1 MACNTLQNTKDKLK
15 LKGLITSP
23 THNIE
28 PENVSDVE
36 SLIATYQKTATE
48 KYGLDGELFEILQIS
63 TPYADGTGN
72 NVRYRLDY
80 KVAEFDKLNTL
91 VDNYNTEQEE
101 LAKLTPGVQT
111 ELVFESKKNFEELSG
126 KNTNNQ
132 FGREFPEDSIDDEK
146 VYDYSDEIK
155 NVLFQ
160 GNIKN
165 TTAKV
170 VLQNILNSGIYQ
182 NDPKKLELIHRMMI
196 STKASVK
203 LVNGSELVGDDTYM
217 QYNATTQ
224 DIQMAADNLGQVNSV
239 EEGVSKFLHEV
250 FHDRTIRVLKIPKNS
265 SEQSLRRSLDDTY
278 QRLRE
283 SLEVQ
288 FPHEMSSL
296 EEFTA
301 AMFSNKEFE
310 AQVALLVNTNTSFWD
325 TIKNFFRQLFSLD
338 SSYDSL
344 LNDLI
349 SLVDVTDEQFSTD
362 VILESKYKYGDSKI
376 IKSKKKLENL
386 NDNIE
391 NTLDNLSKVTERLDK
406 DSNFKTRFKD
416 VKLEIE
422 KLLEIYERDSNE
434 YKIESIKILNHF
446 ITGQFDAADK
456 RLGSIDKITT
466 NTYEQLRT
474 YVTTF
479 NSLEKVIKGSLE
491 ELRTADAIEM
501 DEFNSLYNQ
510 TNDLIS
516 RSNRIQDKL
525 MEYASDFIKNK
536 SDLFSDQYKDV
547 YFRYEN
553 KFRNEGKKKGYTKS
567 ALDDYVNKQLSEN
580 RELIQAESKDEFND
594 LLSSSITD
602 ISQLSAIVNS
612 EKDFNHPIIRI
623 FSRILDGVKQRYQS
637 IIQPKMLEIQAITEK
652 FLEGRRLESSD
663 KVYDKMIDWSK
674 DDEGYLVGEYQI
686 GFKDS
691 FNQLLDDVKKAST
704 TNLKTIS
711 VQDINLNSLK
721 KGDKTISTR
730 TSGSHNYQK
739 DDIVDVLVKGSNAG
753 VSVKINKIISYSNFK
768 NLSQSKKDSFAKN
781 MGDYLD
787 FDDFIKK
794 NKYVANSKL
803 AKTFPEIYNFI
814 NNNGS
819 IDIISY
825 EKVTDLNNNEL
836 LQIRNKIFKKWFKEN
851 TIKNQDDITK
861 PHPKWLTDTSKM
873 TDKEKSYL
881 RYIKELAETSN
892 KNYGI
897 GAKSLKSTLMGA
909 TFYRLPSQHKEL
921 ITHIKNND
929 LLKYGKEALGDTFKL
944 REDDTD
950 FGETMTKRN
959 GKTEYMVYTDLS
971 GKEIKYVPIHHRGK
985 IERKSQSTDLAT
997 LYAME
1002 FQNSVKFNEK
1012 SKVNSELKMF
1022 IDVISEN
1029 DFVKRK
1035 GVGLRWVVGAKSELV
1050 TYKKEDAN
1058 LLKLLETMMNNRV
1071 YDKTKEYVGKIGS
1084 VDVSKLEGFVRGVT
1098 SRAGMALNVIG
1109 APVNLITGKT
1119 QTLLENLRDPNLNL
1133 GNIKKAET
1141 YFRKNIGGTIDDLGR
1156 NVYKSLPNQI
1166 LFNFGGIMG
1175 ADIIQNS
1182 FEKNKALALTNT
1194 KWMYMMQEGGE
1205 HWIQSVHTM
1214 SILDAAK
1221 ILDKDGNYLTKDGKI
1236 TNKEGAASVL
1246 DILSIESGVLSPKFK
1261 GDFYTTLDRMKTYGK
1276 GGEATLRSYIQAS
1289 LIKSQGNYSQEYQAE
1304 MQRHMLGTML
1314 MHFKKH
1320 IISPGLSRFRGF
1332 ATNAFANEEDV
1343 HLLYDSDLQR
1353 IDEGNYTTWVRYLT
1367 KSFLPKLNTFKLLL
1381 ISKNLRE
1388 EWNNM
1393 DDWEKGNIQKTMSE
1407 IAFVALA
1414 TSSALLFAGAAS
1426 DDDDYDAL
1434 WYAAAITRRL
1444 QSDALQYVDITEAWR
1459 LVKNP
1464 ISSINFLERTTH
1476 VVGSLTNYVTPFIE
1490 GREDKAINAL
1500 KGAAKMIPGK
1510 AVLTNPHDAYGF
1522 VNR

>member
-160 GNIKN
+160 GNVKN

-362 VILESKYKYGDSKI
+362 VILESKYKYGDNKV

-391 NTLDNLSKVTERLDK
+391 NTLKNLTEVTKRADK
-406 DSNFKTRFKD
+406 DSPFKTRFED

-446 ITGQFDAADK
+446 ITNQFDSADK
-456 RLGSIDKITT
+456 RLSSNDKITT
-466 NTYEQLRT
+466 GTYEQLRT

-510 TNDLIS
+510 TNDLIT

-525 MEYASDFIKNK
+525 MGYANDFIKNK
-536 SDLFSDQYKDV
+536 SNLFSDEYKEV

-567 ALDDYVNKQLSEN
+567 ALDEYVNKRLSEN
-580 RELIQAESKDEFND
+580 RELIQTESKEEFND
-594 LLSSSITD
+594 LISSSITD
-602 ISQLSAIVNS
+602 ISQLSAIMNS

-637 IIQPKMLEIQAITEK
+637 IIQPKMLEIQAVTEK

-663 KVYDKMIDWSK
+663 KVYGKMIDWSK

-691 FNQLLDDVKKAST
+691 FNDVLASVEA
-704 TNLKTIS
+704 L
-711 VQDINLNSLK
+711 
-721 KGDKTISTR
+721 DKTDPK
-730 TSGSHNYQK
+730 Y
-739 DDIVDVLVKGSNAG
+739 LF
-753 VSVKINKIISYSNFK
+753 NKAKMFK
-768 NLSQSKKDSFAKN
+768 VWFA
-781 MGDYLD
+781 
-787 FDDFIKK
+787 
-794 NKYVANSKL
+794 A
-803 AKTFPEIYNFI
+803 
-814 NNNGS
+814 
-819 IDIISY
+819 
-825 EKVTDLNNNEL
+825 
-836 LQIRNKIFKKWFKEN
+836 N
-851 TIKNQDDITK
+851 TIKDSYNNTK

-873 TDKEKSYL
+873 TDKEISYL
-881 RYIKELAETSN
+881 KYSRDVAELSH

-897 GAKSLKSTLMGA
+897 QAKSLKSTLMGA

-929 LLKYGKEALGDTFKL
+929 LLKYGKEALSDTFKL

-985 IERKSQSTDLAT
+985 IERKNQSTDIPT
-997 LYAME
+997 LYSME

-1084 VDVSKLEGFVRGVT
+1084 VDVSKLEGFVRGIT

-1236 TNKEGAASVL
+1236 TTKEDAASVL
-1246 DILSIESGVLSPKFK
+1246 DILSIDSGRLAPNFK
-1261 GDFYTTLDRMKTYGK
+1261 GEFYTSLDRMKTYSK

-1320 IISPGLSRFRGF
+1320 IISPGLSKFRGF

-1367 KSFLPKLNTFKLLL
+1367 KSFLPKVASLKLKLLT
-1381 ISKNLRE
+1381 E
-1388 EWNNM
+1388 EWNEM
-1393 DDWEKGNIQKTMSE
+1393 DDWEKGNIQKTMTE
-1407 IAFVALA
+1407 IAFVALTA
-1414 TSSALLFAGAAS
+1414 SSALLFAGAAS

-1464 ISSINFLERTTH
+1464 ISSVNFLERTTH